1 MNNNQQK
8 ITPLQNS
15 EEHEKLIQEYEAK
28 IEQEKTDKEK
38 WKNTYLK
45 SEQER
50 LAIKKALERTEE
62 DKDDLKRQL
71 VAQRKIELEQ
81 KHTKSQNDF
90 KTEFIKLQEQK
101 RGWTWDETKGWVG
114 K

>member
-1 MNNNQQK
+1 MTETNQK

-15 EEHEKLIQEYEAK
+15 EDHEKLIQEYEAK

-50 LAIKKALERTEE
+50 LAIKKTLERAEE

-81 KHTKSQNDF
+81 KQTKQTNDF
-90 KTEFIKLQEQK
+90 LTEFNKLQQAK
-101 RGWTWDETKGWVG
+101 IQGGSK
-114 K
+114 

>member
-38 WKNTYLK
+38 
-45 SEQER
+45 
-50 LAIKKALERTEE
+50 
-62 DKDDLKRQL
+62 
-71 VAQRKIELEQ
+71 
-81 KHTKSQNDF
+81 
-90 KTEFIKLQEQK
+90 
-101 RGWTWDETKGWVG
+101 
-114 K
+114 

>member
-1 MNNNQQK
+1 MNDPEK

-15 EEHEKLIQEYEAK
+15 EDHEKIISGLEAEIEAK
-28 IEQEKTDKEK
+28 KQKAEE
-38 WKNTYLK
+38 WKNAYLK

-50 LAIKKALERTEE
+50 LTIKKALERTEE

-90 KTEFIKLQEQK
+90 KTEYIKLQEQK
-101 RGWTWDETKGWVG
+101 RGWTWDEMKGWVN
-114 K
+114 